1 MSNVFLIIGNSG
13 AGKDTIIDEV
23 LRRFPPHYM
32 KLQVPKRVI
41 TRQSSDTEKF
51 EPVDTETFYK
61 LRESGE
67 FILEWE
73 SYEHFYGIR
82 REVMDWLDAGHPVIL
97 NISRNVVQTARET
110 FPDVRVIF
118 IRVPLDVTADRII
131 ERGRESYKEVL
142 NRVVRA
148 QEHQD
153 YEGADFIVDNVG
165 NIEETSQKVLD
176 YLVASLS

>member
-1 MSNVFLIIGNSG
+1 MNKVFLIIGNSG

-23 LRRFPPHYM
+23 LRRFPSHY
-32 KLQVPKRVI
+32 KELRVPRRVI

-82 REVMDWLDAGHPVIL
+82 REVHDWLDAGHPVLL
-97 NISRNVVQTARET
+97 NISRNVVQTA
-110 FPDVRVIF
+110 
-118 IRVPLDVTADRII
+118 
-131 ERGRESYKEVL
+131 
-142 NRVVRA
+142 
-148 QEHQD
+148 
-153 YEGADFIVDNVG
+153 
-165 NIEETSQKVLD
+165 
-176 YLVASLS
+176 

>member
-1 MSNVFLIIGNSG
+1 MSKVFLIIGNSG
-13 AGKDTIIDEV
+13 AGKDTVIDEV
-23 LRRFPPHYM
+23 LRRFPPHYK

>member
-1 MSNVFLIIGNSG
+1 MGKVFLIIGNSG

-23 LRRFPPHYM
+23 FRRFPSRYK
-32 KLQVPKRVI
+32 KLHVPKRVI
-41 TRQSSDTEKF
+41 TRQGSDTEKF
-51 EPVDTETFYK
+51 ESVDKATFYK

-82 REVMDWLDAGHPVIL
+82 RGVLDWLDAGHPVLL
-97 NISRNVVQTARET
+97 NISRNVVQTARER

>member
-1 MSNVFLIIGNSG
+1 MSKVFLIIGNSG
-13 AGKDTIIDEV
+13 AGKDTVIDEV

-82 REVMDWLDAGHPVIL
+82 REVLDWLDAGHPVLL
-97 NISRNVVQTARET
+97 NVSRNVVQTAREK

-153 YEGADFIVDNVG
+153 YEGADLIVDNVG
-165 NIEETSQKVLD
+165 NLEETSQKVLD
-176 YLVASLS
+176 FLVESLS

>member
-1 MSNVFLIIGNSG
+1 MSKAFLIIGNSG
-13 AGKDTIIDEV
+13 AGKDTIIDSV
-23 LRRFPPHYM
+23 LSRFPSHIK
-32 KLQVPKRVI
+32 KLRVPKRVI

-51 EPVDTETFYK
+51 EPVDTQTFYK
-61 LRESGE
+61 LRDSGE

-82 REVMDWLDAGHPVIL
+82 REVQDWLDAGHPVLL
-97 NISRNVVQTARET
+97 NISRNVVQTAREK

-165 NIEETSQKVLD
+165 NLEETSKKVLD